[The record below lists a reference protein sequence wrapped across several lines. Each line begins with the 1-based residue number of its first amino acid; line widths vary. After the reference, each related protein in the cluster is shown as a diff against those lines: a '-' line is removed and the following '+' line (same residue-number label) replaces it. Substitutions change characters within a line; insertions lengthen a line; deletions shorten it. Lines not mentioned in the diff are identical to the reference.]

1 MTKARIL
8 LDSDV
13 IINHLRQKKVLSSKL
28 SSAILF
34 ISVISWGELLR
45 GIQRSSRK
53 QEAKK
58 KLEKF
63 ITDFNIKILL
73 LSETE
78 LEIYAEDDYLLQ
90 KNGKKID
97 NFDLLIAATAKAH
110 DLELLTYNHKHF
122 DRIPDLKL
130 V

>member
-28 SSAILF
+28 SSV